1 MPPKPSQPQSGE
13 LFRPRLDEQLNMRH
27 SLIRLSGLMDWEQI
41 EQHFASHFTSGRGRP
56 ALPPR
61 LVAGLLYLQHVNDAS
76 DEAVVNTWLEN
87 PYWQFFCGETYLQTE
102 LPIDPSSLTR
112 WRQRI
117 GEEGVEVL
125 LAVTIEA
132 ARAAGLIDKASVQRV
147 IVDTT
152 VMPKAIAHPTDSRLL
167 ERSRQHLVKAAQAHG
182 IKLRQNYNRVAPRLA
197 VQVGRYAHAKQFKR
211 MRHALRT
218 LRSRVGRVHRDVQR
232 QIASLPEKARA
243 QVQELLQ
250 RTHRILTQAPK
261 DKNKLYALHAPEVEC
276 IGKGKARTPYE
287 FGVKVSVATTLKE
300 GVVVGMRSMPGNP
313 YDGHTLA
320 QALEQVGILTG
331 TDRPPAVAIVDK
343 GYKGVEIEG
352 VRILRSGQK
361 RGITKTLKAM
371 IKRRSAIEPAIGHM
385 KMDGCLARNPLKGAL
400 GDAIHAVMCGAGHN
414 LRLILAALRL
424 LCARFGLSLRSLLR
438 ALAPTSVPQQPALG

>member
-1 MPPKPSQPQSGE
+1 
-13 LFRPRLDEQLNMRH
+13 
-27 SLIRLSGLMDWEQI
+27 MDWEQI
-41 EQHFASHFTSGRGRP
+41 EQHLASHFTSGRGRP

-61 LVAGLLYLQHVNDAS
+61 LVAGLLYLQHANDAS
-76 DEAVVNTWLEN
+76 DEAVVATWLEN

-125 LAVTIEA
+125 LAATIEA

-167 ERSRQHLVKAAQAHG
+167 ECSRQHLVKAAQRHG
-182 IKLRQNYNRVAPRLA
+182 LTLRQNYNRVAPRLA
-197 VQVGRYAHAKQFKR
+197 VQIGRYAHAKQFKR
-211 MRHALRT
+211 MRQALRT

-232 QIASLPEKARA
+232 QIAPLPEKARA

-250 RTHRILTQAPK
+250 GTDRILTQAPK

-300 GVVVGMRSMPGNP
+300 GVVVGMRSMPGSP

-320 QALEQVGILTG
+320 EALEQVGILTG

-343 GYKGVEIEG
+343 G
-352 VRILRSGQK
+352 
-361 RGITKTLKAM
+361 
-371 IKRRSAIEPAIGHM
+371 
-385 KMDGCLARNPLKGAL
+385 
-400 GDAIHAVMCGAGHN
+400 
-414 LRLILAALRL
+414 
-424 LCARFGLSLRSLLR
+424 
-438 ALAPTSVPQQPALG
+438 